1 MPKMLGSTTWKPV
14 CKSSMIETSNL
25 FSIASRRSD
34 LSQADCQNVWPDSQW
49 ESRAT
54 ISSKQSLLASIYLHS
69 NFSTL
74 SSLSAFS
81 QPRSRAWYLCLLHS
95 FLSTKKPCMILM
107 CLARLP
113 HHSYLAFSEVCERLF
128 DAACDPQE
136 VDNRLNF
143 FTKTVLSDFYSSLKS
158 IWLAVGEN
166 NWQCKY

>member
-1 MPKMLGSTTWKPV
+1 MICRKPTV
-14 CKSSMIETSNL
+14 RT
-25 FSIASRRSD
+25 SD
-34 LSQADCQNVWPDSQW
+34 LILSERVALLFLQNRVYLL
-49 ESRAT
+49 
-54 ISSKQSLLASIYLHS
+54 QSIFILTFLHFLHFLL
-69 NFSTL
+69 
-74 SSLSAFS
+74 SLNQEAVHDTYVSCTAFS
-81 QPRSRAWYLCLLHS
+81 QPRSRAWYLCVLHG